1 MEKKKIIVKAQI
13 KKNKNKVA
21 SFPIPKKKLALPL
34 DNKKKAPLILQKQF
48 ALSLDNKK
56 KAPLIL
62 QKQFALSL
70 DNKKKA
76 PLILQKQFALSLDNK
91 KKDSFVLRKNFRVI
105 KKKSSG
111 AINIFDLKKNSHKT
125 LQITKVSKSYD
136 KRPVLKNISLTLEP
150 GKIVG
155 LLGPNGSGKTTLF
168 NLIIG
173 KIYPDHGKILFNSE
187 RIDNLPIHQRSLR
200 GISLLEQHKGL
211 FGNMTARDNL
221 YAILELHIKDK
232 VKIDKQIDS
241 LLAYF
246 DLAYLKNSKANL
258 LSGGEYKKISIL
270 QRICNPNISI
280 LLLDEPCAALD
291 PLSISSLKK
300 FILELKKIGL
310 SILITDHNYW
320 AIENILDKAYLIK
333 GGEILVEGTTEKISN
348 DKDAIKY
355 YLGGNFRF

>member
-1 MEKKKIIVKAQI
+1 MKKKITLKADIEQKSFIQKEVKQDVFLLEREFSI
-13 KKNKNKVA
+13 SQKQED
-21 SFPIPKKKLALPL
+21 
-34 DNKKKAPLILQKQF
+34 DNKSVL
-48 ALSLDNKK
+48 
-56 KAPLIL
+56 
-62 QKQFALSL
+62 
-70 DNKKKA
+70 
-76 PLILQKQFALSLDNK
+76 
-91 KKDSFVLRKNFRVI
+91 KKDKAFLL
-105 KKKSSG
+105 KKEFKL
-111 AINIFDLKKNSHKT
+111 IENKIYQKDNIFNLKKNTSKL
-125 LQITKVSKSYD
+125 LQVKKVSKSLG
-136 KRPVLKNISLTLEP
+136 KRPILKNISLSLEP

-173 KIYPDHGKILFNSE
+173 KIFPDEGNILFNGE
-187 RIDNLPIHQRSLR
+187 PIHNMPIHLRSLK

-211 FGNMTARDNL
+211 FGNMTAEDNL

-232 VKIDKQIDS
+232 EKIYERIDS

-246 DLAYLKNSKANL
+246 DLAYLKKTKANL

-270 QRICNPNISI
+270 QRICNPNIST

-291 PLSISSLKK
+291 PLSINSLKG
-300 FILELKKIGL
+300 FILELKKMGL

-333 GGEILVEGTTEKISN
+333 DGQILVEGTTQKISN
-348 DKDAIKY
+348 DKNAIKY

>member
-1 MEKKKIIVKAQI
+1 MKKKITLKADIEQKGFVKKEVKQDVFLLEREFSI
-13 KKNKNKVA
+13 SQKKED
-21 SFPIPKKKLALPL
+21 
-34 DNKKKAPLILQKQF
+34 DNKSVL
-48 ALSLDNKK
+48 
-56 KAPLIL
+56 
-62 QKQFALSL
+62 
-70 DNKKKA
+70 
-76 PLILQKQFALSLDNK
+76 
-91 KKDSFVLRKNFRVI
+91 KKDKAFLL
-105 KKKSSG
+105 KKEFKL
-111 AINIFDLKKNSHKT
+111 IENKIYQKDNIFNLKKNTSKL
-125 LQITKVSKSYD
+125 LQIKKVSKSLG
-136 KRPVLKNISLTLEP
+136 KRPILKNISLSLEP

-173 KIYPDHGKILFNSE
+173 KIFPDEGNILFNGE
-187 RIDNLPIHQRSLR
+187 PIHNMPIHLRSLK

-211 FGNMTARDNL
+211 FGNMTAEDNL

-232 VKIDKQIDS
+232 EKIYDRIDS

-246 DLAYLKNSKANL
+246 DLAYLRKTKANL

-270 QRICNPNISI
+270 QRICNPNIST

-291 PLSISSLKK
+291 PLSINSLKE
-300 FILELKKIGL
+300 FILELKKMGL

-333 GGEILVEGTTEKISN
+333 DGQILVEGTTQKISN
-348 DKDAIKY
+348 DKNAIKY

>member
-1 MEKKKIIVKAQI
+1 MKKKITLKADIEQKGFI
-13 KKNKNKVA
+13 KKEVKQDVFLLEREFSISQKQED
-21 SFPIPKKKLALPL
+21 
-34 DNKKKAPLILQKQF
+34 DNKSVL
-48 ALSLDNKK
+48 
-56 KAPLIL
+56 
-62 QKQFALSL
+62 
-70 DNKKKA
+70 
-76 PLILQKQFALSLDNK
+76 
-91 KKDSFVLRKNFRVI
+91 KKDKAFLL
-105 KKKSSG
+105 KKEFKL
-111 AINIFDLKKNSHKT
+111 IENKIYQKDNIFNLKKNTSKL
-125 LQITKVSKSYD
+125 LQVKKVSKSLG
-136 KRPVLKNISLTLEP
+136 KRPILKNISLSLEP

-173 KIYPDHGKILFNSE
+173 KIFPDEGDILFNGE
-187 RIDNLPIHQRSLR
+187 PIHNMPIHLRSLK

-211 FGNMTARDNL
+211 FGNMTAEDNL

-232 VKIDKQIDS
+232 EKIYERIDS

-246 DLAYLKNSKANL
+246 DLAYLRKTKANL

-270 QRICNPNISI
+270 QRICNPNIST

-291 PLSISSLKK
+291 PLSINSLKE
-300 FILELKKIGL
+300 FILELKKMGL

-333 GGEILVEGTTEKISN
+333 DGQILVEGTTQKISN
-348 DKDAIKY
+348 DKNAIKY

>member
-1 MEKKKIIVKAQI
+1 MKKKITLKADIEQKSFIQKKVKQDVFLLEREFSI
-13 KKNKNKVA
+13 SQKQED
-21 SFPIPKKKLALPL
+21 
-34 DNKKKAPLILQKQF
+34 DNKSVL
-48 ALSLDNKK
+48 
-56 KAPLIL
+56 
-62 QKQFALSL
+62 
-70 DNKKKA
+70 
-76 PLILQKQFALSLDNK
+76 
-91 KKDSFVLRKNFRVI
+91 KKDKAFLL
-105 KKKSSG
+105 KKEFKL
-111 AINIFDLKKNSHKT
+111 IENKIYQKDNIFNLKKNTSKL
-125 LQITKVSKSYD
+125 LQIKKVSKSLG
-136 KRPVLKNISLTLEP
+136 KRPILKNISLSLEP

-173 KIYPDHGKILFNSE
+173 KIFPDEGNILFNGE
-187 RIDNLPIHQRSLR
+187 PIHNMPIHLRSLK

-211 FGNMTARDNL
+211 FGNMTAEDNL

-232 VKIDKQIDS
+232 EKIYDRIDS

-246 DLAYLKNSKANL
+246 DLAYLRKTKANL

-270 QRICNPNISI
+270 QRICNPNIST

-291 PLSISSLKK
+291 PLSINSLKG
-300 FILELKKIGL
+300 FILELKKMGL

-333 GGEILVEGTTEKISN
+333 DGQILVEGTTQKISN
-348 DKDAIKY
+348 DKNAIKY

>member
-1 MEKKKIIVKAQI
+1 MKKQKITVTATVVSEHEQVKTKEANQNI
-13 KKNKNKVA
+13 
-21 SFPIPKKKLALPL
+21 
-34 DNKKKAPLILQKQF
+34 LILKKEFAIVPDTKEMLNDHKQSQLLNSEPKIDLIQEQSPF
-48 ALSLDNKK
+48 ILKKEFEVIENKLSKEN
-56 KAPLIL
+56 
-62 QKQFALSL
+62 
-70 DNKKKA
+70 
-76 PLILQKQFALSLDNK
+76 
-91 KKDSFVLRKNFRVI
+91 
-105 KKKSSG
+105 
-111 AINIFDLKKNSHKT
+111 NIFNLKKGTSK
-125 LQITKVSKSYD
+125 LLEVRKVSKSLGE
-136 KRPVLKNISLTLEP
+136 KPILKNISLTLQP

-173 KIYPDHGKILFNSE
+173 KIFPDQGSILFNNE
-187 RIDNLPIHQRSLR
+187 PINNLPIHLRSLK

-211 FGNMTARDNL
+211 FGNMTAEDNL

-232 VKIDKQIDS
+232 EKIYERIDA

-246 DLAYLKNSKANL
+246 DLAYLKNTKANL

-270 QRICNPNISI
+270 QRICNPNIST

-291 PLSISSLKK
+291 PLSINSLKE

-333 GGEILVEGTTEKISN
+333 DGQILVEGTTDKISN
-348 DKDAIKY
+348 DKNAIKY
-355 YLGGNFRF
+355 YLGGNFRL

>member
-1 MEKKKIIVKAQI
+1 MLNDHKQSQVLNSEPKVDLIQEQGPFILKKEFEVIE
-13 KKNKNKVA
+13 NK
-21 SFPIPKKKLALPL
+21 
-34 DNKKKAPLILQKQF
+34 
-48 ALSLDNKK
+48 LSKE
-56 KAPLIL
+56 
-62 QKQFALSL
+62 S
-70 DNKKKA
+70 
-76 PLILQKQFALSLDNK
+76 
-91 KKDSFVLRKNFRVI
+91 
-105 KKKSSG
+105 
-111 AINIFDLKKNSHKT
+111 NIFNLKKGTSK
-125 LQITKVSKSYD
+125 LLEVRKVSKSLGE
-136 KRPVLKNISLTLEP
+136 KPILKNISLTLQP

-173 KIYPDHGKILFNSE
+173 KIFPDQGSILFNNE
-187 RIDNLPIHQRSLR
+187 PIQNLPIHLRSLK

-211 FGNMTARDNL
+211 FGNMTAEDNL

-232 VKIDKQIDS
+232 EKIYERIDA

-246 DLAYLKNSKANL
+246 DLAYLKNTKANL

-270 QRICNPNISI
+270 QRICNPNIST

-291 PLSISSLKK
+291 PLSINSLKE

-333 GGEILVEGTTEKISN
+333 DGQILVEGTTDKISN
-348 DKDAIKY
+348 DKNAIKY
-355 YLGGNFRF
+355 YLGGNFRL

>member
-1 MEKKKIIVKAQI
+1 MKKKITLKADIEQKGFI
-13 KKNKNKVA
+13 KKEVKQDVFLLEREFSISQKQED
-21 SFPIPKKKLALPL
+21 
-34 DNKKKAPLILQKQF
+34 DNKSVL
-48 ALSLDNKK
+48 
-56 KAPLIL
+56 
-62 QKQFALSL
+62 
-70 DNKKKA
+70 
-76 PLILQKQFALSLDNK
+76 
-91 KKDSFVLRKNFRVI
+91 KKDKAFLL
-105 KKKSSG
+105 KKEFKL
-111 AINIFDLKKNSHKT
+111 IENKIYQKDNIFNLKKNTSKL
-125 LQITKVSKSYD
+125 LQIKKVSKSLG
-136 KRPVLKNISLTLEP
+136 KRPILKNISLSLEP

-173 KIYPDHGKILFNSE
+173 KIFPDEGDILFNGE
-187 RIDNLPIHQRSLR
+187 PIHNMPIHLRSLK

-211 FGNMTARDNL
+211 FGNMTAEDNL

-232 VKIDKQIDS
+232 EKIYERIDS

-246 DLAYLKNSKANL
+246 DLAYLRKTKANL

-270 QRICNPNISI
+270 QRICNPNIST

-291 PLSISSLKK
+291 PLSINSLKE
-300 FILELKKIGL
+300 FILELKRMGL

-333 GGEILVEGTTEKISN
+333 DGQILVEGTTQKISN
-348 DKDAIKY
+348 DKNAIKY

>member
-1 MEKKKIIVKAQI
+1 MKKQKITVTATVVSEQEQVKTKEENQNI
-13 KKNKNKVA
+13 
-21 SFPIPKKKLALPL
+21 
-34 DNKKKAPLILQKQF
+34 LILKKEFAIVPDTKEMLNDHKQSQVLNSEPKVDLIQEQGPF
-48 ALSLDNKK
+48 ILKKEFEVIENKLSKE
-56 KAPLIL
+56 
-62 QKQFALSL
+62 S
-70 DNKKKA
+70 
-76 PLILQKQFALSLDNK
+76 
-91 KKDSFVLRKNFRVI
+91 
-105 KKKSSG
+105 
-111 AINIFDLKKNSHKT
+111 NIFNLKKGTSK
-125 LQITKVSKSYD
+125 LLEVRKVSKSLGE
-136 KRPVLKNISLTLEP
+136 KPILKNISLTLQP

-173 KIYPDHGKILFNSE
+173 KIFPDQGSILFNNE
-187 RIDNLPIHQRSLR
+187 PIQNLPIHLRSLK

-211 FGNMTARDNL
+211 FGNMTAEDNL

-232 VKIDKQIDS
+232 EKIYERIDA

-246 DLAYLKNSKANL
+246 DLAYLKNTKANL

-270 QRICNPNISI
+270 QRICNPNIST

-291 PLSISSLKK
+291 PLSINSLKE

-333 GGEILVEGTTEKISN
+333 DGQILVEGTTDKISN
-348 DKDAIKY
+348 DKNAIKY
-355 YLGGNFRF
+355 YLGGNFRL

>member
-1 MEKKKIIVKAQI
+1 MKKKITLKADIEQKSFIQKKVKQDVFLLEREFSI
-13 KKNKNKVA
+13 SQKKED
-21 SFPIPKKKLALPL
+21 
-34 DNKKKAPLILQKQF
+34 DNKSVL
-48 ALSLDNKK
+48 
-56 KAPLIL
+56 
-62 QKQFALSL
+62 
-70 DNKKKA
+70 
-76 PLILQKQFALSLDNK
+76 
-91 KKDSFVLRKNFRVI
+91 KKDKAFLL
-105 KKKSSG
+105 KKEFKL
-111 AINIFDLKKNSHKT
+111 IENKIYQKDNIFNLKKNTSKL
-125 LQITKVSKSYD
+125 LQIKKVSKSLG
-136 KRPVLKNISLTLEP
+136 KRPILKNISLSLEP

-173 KIYPDHGKILFNSE
+173 KIFPDEGDILFNGE
-187 RIDNLPIHQRSLR
+187 PIHNMPIHLRSLK

-211 FGNMTARDNL
+211 FGNMTAEDNL

-232 VKIDKQIDS
+232 EKIYERIDS

-246 DLAYLKNSKANL
+246 DLAYLRKTKANL

-270 QRICNPNISI
+270 QRICNPNIST

-291 PLSISSLKK
+291 PLSINSLKG
-300 FILELKKIGL
+300 FILELKKMGL

-333 GGEILVEGTTEKISN
+333 DGQILVEGTTQKISN
-348 DKDAIKY
+348 DKNAIKY

>member
-1 MEKKKIIVKAQI
+1 MKKKITLKADIEQKSFIQKKVKQDVFLLEREFSI
-13 KKNKNKVA
+13 SQKKED
-21 SFPIPKKKLALPL
+21 
-34 DNKKKAPLILQKQF
+34 DNKSVL
-48 ALSLDNKK
+48 
-56 KAPLIL
+56 
-62 QKQFALSL
+62 
-70 DNKKKA
+70 
-76 PLILQKQFALSLDNK
+76 
-91 KKDSFVLRKNFRVI
+91 KKDKAFLL
-105 KKKSSG
+105 KKEFKL
-111 AINIFDLKKNSHKT
+111 IENKIYQKDNIFNLKKNTSKL
-125 LQITKVSKSYD
+125 LQVKKVSKSLG
-136 KRPVLKNISLTLEP
+136 KRPILKNISLSLEP

-173 KIYPDHGKILFNSE
+173 KIFPDEGDILFNGE
-187 RIDNLPIHQRSLR
+187 PIHNMPIHLRSLK

-211 FGNMTARDNL
+211 FGNMTAEDNL

-232 VKIDKQIDS
+232 EKIYERIDS

-246 DLAYLKNSKANL
+246 DLAYLRKTKANL

-270 QRICNPNISI
+270 QRICNPNIST

-291 PLSISSLKK
+291 PLSINSLKE
-300 FILELKKIGL
+300 FILELKKMGL

-333 GGEILVEGTTEKISN
+333 DGQILVEGTTQKISN
-348 DKDAIKY
+348 DKNAIKY

>member
-1 MEKKKIIVKAQI
+1 MKKQKITVSATVVSEHEQVKTKEENQNI
-13 KKNKNKVA
+13 
-21 SFPIPKKKLALPL
+21 
-34 DNKKKAPLILQKQF
+34 LILKKEFAIVPDTKEMLNDHKQSQLLNSEPKVNLIQEQGPF
-48 ALSLDNKK
+48 ILKKEFEVIENKLSKE
-56 KAPLIL
+56 
-62 QKQFALSL
+62 S
-70 DNKKKA
+70 
-76 PLILQKQFALSLDNK
+76 
-91 KKDSFVLRKNFRVI
+91 
-105 KKKSSG
+105 
-111 AINIFDLKKNSHKT
+111 NIFNLKKGTSK
-125 LQITKVSKSYD
+125 LLEVRKVSKSLGE
-136 KRPVLKNISLTLEP
+136 KPILKNISLTLQP

-173 KIYPDHGKILFNSE
+173 KIFPDQGSILFNNE
-187 RIDNLPIHQRSLR
+187 PINNLPIHLRSLK

-211 FGNMTARDNL
+211 FGNMTAEDNL

-232 VKIDKQIDS
+232 EKIYERIDA

-246 DLAYLKNSKANL
+246 DLAYLKNMKANL

-270 QRICNPNISI
+270 QRICNPNIST

-291 PLSISSLKK
+291 PLSINSLKE

-333 GGEILVEGTTEKISN
+333 DGQILVEGTTDKISN
-348 DKDAIKY
+348 DKNAIKY
-355 YLGGNFRF
+355 YLGGNFRL

>member
-1 MEKKKIIVKAQI
+1 MKKQKITVSATVVSEHEQVKTKEENQNI
-13 KKNKNKVA
+13 
-21 SFPIPKKKLALPL
+21 
-34 DNKKKAPLILQKQF
+34 LILKKEFAIVPDTKEMLNDHKQSQVLNSEPKVNLIQEQDPF
-48 ALSLDNKK
+48 ILKKEFEVIENKLSKE
-56 KAPLIL
+56 
-62 QKQFALSL
+62 S
-70 DNKKKA
+70 
-76 PLILQKQFALSLDNK
+76 
-91 KKDSFVLRKNFRVI
+91 
-105 KKKSSG
+105 
-111 AINIFDLKKNSHKT
+111 NIFNLKKGTSK
-125 LQITKVSKSYD
+125 LLEVRKVSKSLGE
-136 KRPVLKNISLTLEP
+136 KPILKNISLTLQP

-173 KIYPDHGKILFNSE
+173 KIFPDQGSILFNNE
-187 RIDNLPIHQRSLR
+187 PIQNLPIHLRSLK

-211 FGNMTARDNL
+211 FGNMTAEDNL

-232 VKIDKQIDS
+232 EKIYERIDA

-246 DLAYLKNSKANL
+246 DLAYLKNTKANL

-270 QRICNPNISI
+270 QRICNPNIST

-291 PLSISSLKK
+291 PLSINSLKE

-333 GGEILVEGTTEKISN
+333 DGQILVEGTTDKISN
-348 DKDAIKY
+348 DKNAIKY
-355 YLGGNFRF
+355 YLGGNFRL

>member
-1 MEKKKIIVKAQI
+1 MKKQKITIAATIVSEHEQVKAKETNQNI
-13 KKNKNKVA
+13 FILKKEFAVVPDTKEILN
-21 SFPIPKKKLALPL
+21 
-34 DNKKKAPLILQKQF
+34 DHEKAPVLNTEPKVDLIQEQDPFILKKEF
-48 ALSLDNKK
+48 EVIENKLSKE
-56 KAPLIL
+56 
-62 QKQFALSL
+62 S
-70 DNKKKA
+70 
-76 PLILQKQFALSLDNK
+76 
-91 KKDSFVLRKNFRVI
+91 
-105 KKKSSG
+105 
-111 AINIFDLKKNSHKT
+111 NIFNLKKGISK
-125 LQITKVSKSYD
+125 LLEVRKVSKSLG
-136 KRPVLKNISLTLEP
+136 KKPILKNISLTLQP

-173 KIYPDHGKILFNSE
+173 KIFPDQGSILFNNE
-187 RIDNLPIHQRSLR
+187 PIQNLPIHLRSLK

-211 FGNMTARDNL
+211 FGNMTAEDNL

-232 VKIDKQIDS
+232 EKIYERIDA

-246 DLAYLKNSKANL
+246 DLAYLKNTKANL

-270 QRICNPNISI
+270 QRICNPNIST

-291 PLSISSLKK
+291 PLSINSLKE

-333 GGEILVEGTTEKISN
+333 DGQILVEGTTDKISN
-348 DKDAIKY
+348 DKNAIKY
-355 YLGGNFRF
+355 YLGGNFRL

>member
-1 MEKKKIIVKAQI
+1 MKKKITLKADIEQKGFIQKKVKQDVFLLEREFSI
-13 KKNKNKVA
+13 SQKKED
-21 SFPIPKKKLALPL
+21 
-34 DNKKKAPLILQKQF
+34 DNKSVL
-48 ALSLDNKK
+48 
-56 KAPLIL
+56 
-62 QKQFALSL
+62 
-70 DNKKKA
+70 
-76 PLILQKQFALSLDNK
+76 
-91 KKDSFVLRKNFRVI
+91 KKDKAFLL
-105 KKKSSG
+105 KKEFKL
-111 AINIFDLKKNSHKT
+111 IENKIYQKDNIFNLKKNTSKL
-125 LQITKVSKSYD
+125 LQVKKVSKSLG
-136 KRPVLKNISLTLEP
+136 KRPILKNISLSLEP

-173 KIYPDHGKILFNSE
+173 KIFPDEGDILFNGE
-187 RIDNLPIHQRSLR
+187 PIHNMPIHLRSLK

-211 FGNMTARDNL
+211 FGNMTAEDNL

-232 VKIDKQIDS
+232 EKIYERIDS

-246 DLAYLKNSKANL
+246 DLAYLRKTKANL

-270 QRICNPNISI
+270 QRICNPNIST

-291 PLSISSLKK
+291 PLSINSLKE
-300 FILELKKIGL
+300 FILELKKMGL

-333 GGEILVEGTTEKISN
+333 DGQILVEGTTQKISN
-348 DKDAIKY
+348 DKNAIKY

>member
-1 MEKKKIIVKAQI
+1 MKKQKITVTATVVSEQEQVKTKEENQNI
-13 KKNKNKVA
+13 
-21 SFPIPKKKLALPL
+21 
-34 DNKKKAPLILQKQF
+34 LILKKEFAIVPDTKEMLNDHKQSQVLNSEPKVDLIQEQGPF
-48 ALSLDNKK
+48 ILKKEFEVIENKLSKE
-56 KAPLIL
+56 
-62 QKQFALSL
+62 S
-70 DNKKKA
+70 
-76 PLILQKQFALSLDNK
+76 
-91 KKDSFVLRKNFRVI
+91 
-105 KKKSSG
+105 
-111 AINIFDLKKNSHKT
+111 NIFNLKKGTSK
-125 LQITKVSKSYD
+125 LLEVRKVSKSLGE
-136 KRPVLKNISLTLEP
+136 KPILKNISLTLQP

-173 KIYPDHGKILFNSE
+173 KIFPDQGSILFNNE
-187 RIDNLPIHQRSLR
+187 PINNLPIHLRSLK

-211 FGNMTARDNL
+211 FGNMTAEDNL

-232 VKIDKQIDS
+232 EKIYERIDA

-246 DLAYLKNSKANL
+246 DLAYLKNTKANL

-270 QRICNPNISI
+270 QRICNPNIST

-291 PLSISSLKK
+291 PLSINSLKE

-333 GGEILVEGTTEKISN
+333 DGQILVEGTTDKISN
-348 DKDAIKY
+348 DKNAIKY
-355 YLGGNFRF
+355 YLGGNFRL

>member
-1 MEKKKIIVKAQI
+1 MKKQKITVSATVVSEHEQVKTKEENQNI
-13 KKNKNKVA
+13 
-21 SFPIPKKKLALPL
+21 
-34 DNKKKAPLILQKQF
+34 LILKKEFAIVPDTKEMLNDHKQSQVLNSEPKVDLIQEQGPF
-48 ALSLDNKK
+48 ILKKEFEVIENKLSKE
-56 KAPLIL
+56 
-62 QKQFALSL
+62 S
-70 DNKKKA
+70 
-76 PLILQKQFALSLDNK
+76 
-91 KKDSFVLRKNFRVI
+91 
-105 KKKSSG
+105 
-111 AINIFDLKKNSHKT
+111 NIFNLKKGTSK
-125 LQITKVSKSYD
+125 LLEVRKVSKSLGE
-136 KRPVLKNISLTLEP
+136 KPILKNISLTLQP

-173 KIYPDHGKILFNSE
+173 KIFPDQGSILFNNE
-187 RIDNLPIHQRSLR
+187 PIHNLPIHLRSLK

-211 FGNMTARDNL
+211 FGNMTAEDNL

-232 VKIDKQIDS
+232 EKIYERIDA

-246 DLAYLKNSKANL
+246 DLAYLKNTKANL

-270 QRICNPNISI
+270 QRICNPNIST

-291 PLSISSLKK
+291 PLSINSLKE

-333 GGEILVEGTTEKISN
+333 DGQILVEGTTDKISN
-348 DKDAIKY
+348 DKNAIKY
-355 YLGGNFRF
+355 YLGGNFRL